1 MDIRIPSLLRI
12 KPDALFKL
20 GKYLRKNGFDRI
32 TLLYGDGIEDIV
44 GQSVRISLAS
54 SEITVLAQQTV
65 QSNDVTDVVGRAFH
79 LPRGTQAIVA
89 VGGGLA
95 VDVGKYV
102 AFLNRL
108 PVIAVPTAI
117 SNDGFAS
124 PGASLRSDGRRISAA
139 ATIPFGVVIDTTVI
153 RNSPPR
159 FTFSGIGDLISKYSA
174 IADWKRSY
182 HATGEPLNDFSAM
195 IAMQSVENLVNHPA
209 KSLDNLEFLQLVCG
223 ALVMSGVSMEVAG
236 SSRPASGSE
245 HLISHA
251 YDELAEKSSTAPRMH
266 GEQVGVATIATTWL
280 QNNPAHDTVL
290 RLLGETGFTAF
301 LAEHPLDRATFLD
314 AVRLAP
320 TIKPGYHT
328 VLSEPGAVER
338 LERHLTEDPIWASYL
353 A

>member
-1 MDIRIPSLLRI
+1 MDICIPSLLRI

-20 GKYLRKNGFDRI
+20 GKYLRKNAFARI
-32 TLLYGDGIEDIV
+32 VLFYGDGIEELV

-54 SEITVLAQQTV
+54 SEIAVADQQSV
-65 QSNDVTDVVGRAFH
+65 HSNDVDEIVSIAFH
-79 LPRGTQAIVA
+79 LPPGTQAIVA
-89 VGGGLA
+89 VGGGVA

-102 AFLNRL
+102 GFLNRL

-124 PGASLRSDGRRISAA
+124 PGASLRSDGRRISAP

-159 FTFSGIGDLISKYSA
+159 FTYSGIGDLISKYSA

-195 IAMQSVENLVNHPA
+195 IAMQSVDNLVNHPVKA
-209 KSLDNLEFLQLVCG
+209 IDNLPFLQLVCG

-251 YDELAEKSSTAPRMH
+251 YDQIAEQPRMH

-280 QNNPAHDTVL
+280 QRNPAHDTVIQVL
-290 RLLGETGFTAF
+290 EQTGFTAF
-301 LAEHPLDRATFLD
+301 LSEHPLDRTAFVE
-314 AVRLAP
+314 AVRVAP

-328 VLSEPGAVER
+328 VLTEPGAVEK
-338 LERHLTEDPIWASYL
+338 LERYVAEDPFWDEYL
-353 A
+353 V

>member
-32 TLLYGDGIEDIV
+32 TLFYGDGIEDLL
-44 GQSVRISLAS
+44 GRSVRISLAS
-54 SEITVLAQQTV
+54 SEIVVLAQQTV
-65 QSNDVTDVVGRAFH
+65 HSNDVNDIVSRAFH

-89 VGGGLA
+89 VGGGVA

-124 PGASLRSDGRRISAA
+124 PGASLRADGRRISAA

-153 RNSPPR
+153 RNSPLR
-159 FTFSGIGDLISKYSA
+159 FTYSGIGDLISKYSA

-195 IAMQSVENLVNHPA
+195 IAMQSVDNLVNHPV
-209 KSLDNLEFLQLVCG
+209 KSLDDLEFLQLVCG

-251 YDELAEKSSTAPRMH
+251 YDQLADRPRMH

-280 QNNPAHDTVL
+280 QDNPAHDTVV
-290 RLLGETGFTAF
+290 RVLGETGFSAF
-301 LAEHPLDRATFLD
+301 LAENPLDRATFLE

-320 TIKPGYHT
+320 SIKPGYYT
-328 VLSEPGAVER
+328 VLSEPGAVAK
-338 LERHLTEDPIWASYL
+338 LEQYLVEHPLWSTYL

>member
-20 GKYLRKNGFDRI
+20 GKYLRTNGFDRI
-32 TLLYGDGIEDIV
+32 TLFYGDGIEDLV
-44 GQSVRISLAS
+44 GKSVRISLAS
-54 SEITVLAQQTV
+54 SDIVVLAQPTV
-65 QSNDVTDVVGRAFH
+65 HSNEVNDVVSTAFQ
-79 LPRGTQAIVA
+79 LLRGTQAIVA
-89 VGGGLA
+89 VGGGVA

-124 PGASLRSDGRRISAA
+124 PGASLRLDGRRISAPA
-139 ATIPFGVVIDTTVI
+139 AIPFGVVIDTTVI
-153 RNSPPR
+153 RSSPPR
-159 FTFSGIGDLISKYSA
+159 FTYSGIGDLISKYSA

-182 HATGEPLNDFSAM
+182 HATGESLNDFSAM
-195 IAMQSVENLVNHPA
+195 IAMQSIDNLVNHPVKA
-209 KSLDNLEFLQLVCG
+209 IDDLDFLQLVCG
-223 ALVMSGVSMEVAG
+223 ALVMSGVAMEVAG

-251 YDELAEKSSTAPRMH
+251 YDELAEKPRMH
-266 GEQVGVATIATTWL
+266 GEQVGIATIATTWL
-280 QNNPAHDTVL
+280 QDNPAHDTVL
-290 RLLGETGFTAF
+290 RVLGETGFLEF
-301 LAEHPLDRATFLD
+301 LAENPLDKATFLQ
-314 AVRLAP
+314 AVHLAP

-328 VLSEPGAVER
+328 ILSEPDAVAK
-338 LERHLTEDPIWASYL
+338 LDQHLNQDPFWQTYL

>member
-1 MDIRIPSLLRI
+1 MEIRIPSLLRI

-20 GKYLRKNGFDRI
+20 GKYLRKYGFDRI
-32 TLLYGDGIEDIV
+32 ALFYGEGIEDLV

-54 SEITVLAQQTV
+54 SEITVVTQQIAL
-65 QSNDVTDVVGRAFH
+65 SNDADAIVSTAFR

-89 VGGGLA
+89 VGGGVA

-108 PVIAVPTAI
+108 PIIAVPTAI

-124 PGASLRSDGRRISAA
+124 PGASLLVDGARISAA

-153 RNSPPR
+153 RNCPPR
-159 FTFSGIGDLISKYSA
+159 FTLSGIGDLISKYSA
-174 IADWKRSY
+174 ISDWKRSY
-182 HATGEPLNDFSAM
+182 HATGEAINDFATT
-195 IAMQSVENLVNHPA
+195 IAMQSVENLVFHPV
-209 KSLDNLEFLQLVCG
+209 KSIDDLDFLQLVCG
-223 ALVMSGVSMEVAG
+223 ALVMSGVAMEVAG

-251 YDELAEKSSTAPRMH
+251 YDQIADRPRMH

-280 QNNPAHDTVL
+280 QKNPHHSTVRRVL
-290 RLLGETGFTAF
+290 DETGFSA
-301 LAEHPLDRATFLD
+301 AMKHDPLDRSTFLQ
-314 AVRLAP
+314 AVRLAT
-320 TIKPGYHT
+320 TIKPGYYT
-328 VLSEPGAVER
+328 VLSEPGAVEVLQR
-338 LERHLTEDPIWASYL
+338 YLTEDPLWGDYL

>member
-32 TLLYGDGIEDIV
+32 VLFYGDGIEDLV
-44 GQSVRISLAS
+44 GQNVRISLAS
-54 SEITVLAQQTV
+54 SEIAVLTQQTV
-65 QSNDVTDVVGRAFH
+65 HSNDVQDIVSTAFH
-79 LPRGTQAIVA
+79 LPRGSEAIVA
-89 VGGGLA
+89 VGGGVA

-117 SNDGFAS
+117 TNDGFAS
-124 PGASLRSDGRRISAA
+124 PGASLRSDGRRISAP

-159 FTFSGIGDLISKYSA
+159 FTYSGIGDLISKYSA

-195 IAMQSVENLVNHPA
+195 IAMQSVDNLVNHPVKA
-209 KSLDNLEFLQLVCG
+209 IDDLAFLQLVCG
-223 ALVMSGVSMEVAG
+223 ALVMSGVAMEVAG

-251 YDELAEKSSTAPRMH
+251 YDQVADQPRMH

-280 QNNPAHDTVL
+280 QNNPAHHTVIQVL
-290 RLLGETGFTAF
+290 AETGFSAF
-301 LAEHPLDRATFLD
+301 LAEHPLDRATFTE
-314 AVRLAP
+314 AVRLAT

-328 VLSEPGAVER
+328 VLSEPGAVAR
-338 LERHLTEDPIWASYL
+338 LQEYISEDSIWDGFL
-353 A
+353 V

>member
-32 TLLYGDGIEDIV
+32 TLIYGDGIEGLV

-54 SEITVLAQQTV
+54 SEITVLSQQTV
-65 QSNDVTDVVGRAFH
+65 AGNDVTDIVARAFH

-89 VGGGLA
+89 VGGGVA
-95 VDVGKYV
+95 IDVGKYM

-124 PGASLRSDGRRISAA
+124 PGASLRADGRRVSAS
-139 ATIPFGVVIDTTVI
+139 ATIPFGVVIDTTVV
-153 RNSPPR
+153 RNSPAR
-159 FTFSGIGDLISKYSA
+159 FTYSGIGDLISKYSA
-174 IADWKRSY
+174 IADWKLSY
-182 HATGEPLNDFSAM
+182 HATGEPMNDFSAM
-195 IAMQSVENLVNHPA
+195 IAMQSVENLVNHPVKA
-209 KSLDNLEFLQLVCG
+209 LDDLDFLQLVCG

-251 YDELAEKSSTAPRMH
+251 YDQLAEKPRLH
-266 GEQVGVATIATTWL
+266 GVQVGVATIATTWL
-280 QNNPAHDTVL
+280 QHNPAHDTVL
-290 RLLGETGFTAF
+290 RVLDETGFATF
-301 LAEHPLDRATFLD
+301 LTQNPLDRATFLA

-320 TIKPGYHT
+320 TIKPGYYT
-328 VLSEPGAVER
+328 VLSEPDAVER
-338 LERHLTEDPIWASYL
+338 LERHVAEDPLWEGYL

>member
-32 TLLYGDGIEDIV
+32 TLFYGDGIEDLL

-65 QSNDVTDVVGRAFH
+65 HSNDVEDIVARAFH
-79 LPRGTQAIVA
+79 LPRHTQAVVA
-89 VGGGLA
+89 VGGGVA

-124 PGASLRSDGRRISAA
+124 PGASLRSDGRRISAS

-153 RNSPPR
+153 RSSPAR

-182 HATGEPLNDFSAM
+182 HATGEPLNDFAAM
-195 IAMQSVENLVNHPA
+195 IAMQSVENLVNHPVKA
-209 KSLDNLEFLQLVCG
+209 VDDLDFLQLVCG

-251 YDELAEKSSTAPRMH
+251 YDELAEKPRLH
-266 GEQVGVATIATTWL
+266 GVQVGVATIATTWL
-280 QNNPAHDTVL
+280 QENLAHDTVL
-290 RLLGETGFTAF
+290 RVFEETGFSAF
-301 LAEHPLDRATFLD
+301 LAANPLDRATFVA

-320 TIKPGYHT
+320 TIKPGYYT
-328 VLSEPGAVER
+328 VLSEPDAVQR
-338 LERHLTEDPIWASYL
+338 LERHLAEDPIWAGYL